1 MLLGPLFDCLPRR
14 HFILPILIA
23 QMYRQ
28 PVAEPFVH
36 LVYASAQTRKEGSG
50 VNGPAPSVTVAFGE
64 LRTNGERTESRR
76 GVVSR
81 AAFRPRGDHP
91 VRAPVPALQ
100 AQLPRSGRDDVSAR
114 IASCSYHH
122 PALGASVCTGV
133 HQTLESLW
141 PARWSLLAGR

>member
-1 MLLGPLFDCLPRR
+1 MMLLGPLFDCLPRR

-100 AQLPRSGRDDVSAR
+100 AQLPRSGCIGMHRCSSNAG
-114 IASCSYHH
+114 IA
-122 PALGASVCTGV
+122 
-133 HQTLESLW
+133 
-141 PARWSLLAGR
+141 LAGPLVAPGRSMRPISRCAGTGLTSIER